1 MHKLDLIQHKL
12 AHFSI
17 IALWCRFHVRQ
28 REKNPAHIGPFCAV
42 LPVLAWGAVANIS
55 VKKTS
60 PVPNTWKWLVE

>member
-12 AHFSI
+12 AHFYNCT
-17 IALWCRFHVRQ
+17 LV
-28 REKNPAHIGPFCAV
+28 PFSCAAAGKEPGSYRAF
-42 LPVLAWGAVANIS
+42 LCCFARSSLGAVANIS